1 MFSTMM
7 HHNLNRSGAAEAR
20 LPVRGA
26 AVPGAAMRLLVWWFD
41 MRAKQRS
48 RHQLAQLDTRL
59 LRDIGIDRASAAEEA
74 RRSMWQ

>member
-26 AVPGAAMRLLVWWFD
+26 ARPGAAMRLLVWWFD

-48 RHQLAQLDTRL
+48 RHQLAQLDNRL